1 MRKSELEHVIRAAKE
16 ITGETE
22 FVVIGSQALH
32 GAFPNLVDK
41 LVTSYECDISIT
53 DAPEKTELLKTYAR
67 SKCANDLLPVAS
79 KDVIRSHPG
88 KRVC

>member
-1 MRKSELEHVIRAAKE
+1 MRVRAAKE

-41 LVTSYECDISIT
+41 LGTSYECDISIPN
-53 DAPEKTELLKTYAR
+53 ASEKTELLKT
-67 SKCANDLLPVAS
+67 
-79 KDVIRSHPG
+79 
-88 KRVC
+88 